1 MSGSHYTV
9 WKFQTLDRVHVN
21 IYRPLPAGLSGP
33 SLIFLDLGLSYAGRL
48 ELTTEWWLRSL
59 QSK

>member
-21 IYRPLPAGLSGP
+21 IYRPLPAGLSAP
-33 SLIFLDLGLSYAGRL
+33 SLIFFGLSCAGRL